1 MKYKKKLNINFNNWD
16 DYNDWDNNDI
26 GYYKYSNQC
35 YFVTNIYNNNCIL
48 FNNYKYGYYNLLKK
62 LNDNDIKDLIN
73 DKIDIVIFD
82 NDYYTKYKYSDILK
96 SKYDILKIY

>member
-1 MKYKKKLNINFNNWD
+1 LIYLKRLIDFNNWD
-16 DYNDWDNNDI
+16 YNLDDDI
-26 GYYKYSNQC
+26 GYYKYGNLY
-35 YFVTNIYNNNCIL
+35 YFITEVNKLVNKCTLYNN
-48 FNNYKYGYYNLLKK
+48 YVYNHYDLLKK

-96 SKYDILKIY
+96 SKHDILKIY